1 MKIAFIGHKRIPSR
15 EGGIE
20 IVVDELATRM
30 VDRGHQVIAY
40 NRSGHNVAGSEFDG
54 VANGHGKRFSYH
66 GVNVVSVPTIE
77 GKGLAALSSSFFA
90 TLQAIKARPDV
101 IHYHAEGPCVML
113 RLAHWAGIRT
123 VATIHGLDWQRAKWG
138 KFASTYLKFG
148 ERTAAKCADEI
159 IVLSE
164 SMRQY
169 FQEKY
174 GRSTHFIS
182 NGIEYG
188 ELVSVQEITEKYGL
202 HKNDYVLFLGR
213 IVPEKGVHYLIE
225 AFSKLNTNKKLVIAG
240 GASDSNEYYQHI
252 QQMANQDSRVI
263 LTGFIQGQ
271 ALKELYSNAYI
282 YVLPSDLEGM
292 PMSLLEAMS
301 YGNCCLTSDIPECAE
316 VVEGHAATFQHGSV
330 ESLREKLQEL
340 LENDDLVQ
348 RYKANAADY
357 IVSKYSWD
365 DVTDQTLNL
374 YGGE

>member
-174 GRSTHFIS
+174 GRSTRFIP

-188 ELVSVQEITEKYGL
+188 EPVSAQEITEKYGL

-292 PMSLLEAMS
+292 PLSLLEAMS

-330 ESLREKLQEL
+330 ESLQKKLQEL
-340 LENDDLVQ
+340 LANDDLVQ

-357 IVSKYSWD
+357 IVNKYNWD
-365 DVTDQTLNL
+365 SVTDQTLNL

>member
-90 TLQAIKARPDV
+90 TLQAIRAKPDV

-138 KFASTYLKFG
+138 RLASVYLRFG
-148 ERTAAKCADEI
+148 ERTAAKCADEV
-159 IVLSE
+159 IVLS
-164 SMRQY
+164 RNVQDY
-169 FQEKY
+169 FRETY
-174 GRSTHFIS
+174 GRGTHFIP

-188 ELVSVQEITEKYGL
+188 EPVSAQEITEKYGL

-316 VVEGHAATFQHGSV
+316 VVEGHAAIFQHGSV
-330 ESLREKLQEL
+330 ESLRKKLQEL

-348 RYKANAADY
+348 RYKVNAADY
-357 IVSKYSWD
+357 IVNKYNWD
-365 DVTDQTLNL
+365 SVTDQTLNL

>member
-1 MKIAFIGHKRIPSR
+1 MMVNIAMIGHKRIPSR

-30 VDRGHQVIAY
+30 AAKGHKVIAY
-40 NRSGHNVAGSEFDG
+40 NRKGHNVAGAEFDG
-54 VANGHGKRFSYH
+54 NVHSANKPFVYN
-66 GVNVVSVPTIE
+66 GVRVVPVPTFE
-77 GKGLAALSSSFFA
+77 AKGLAALTSSFFA
-90 TLQAIKARPDV
+90 TLKAIAARPDV

-148 ERTAAKCADEI
+148 ERTAAKYADEI

-174 GRSTHFIS
+174 GRGTHFIP

-188 ELVSVQEITEKYGL
+188 EPVSAQEITEKYGL

-225 AFSKLNTNKKLVIAG
+225 AFNKLNTNKKLVIAG

-282 YVLPSDLEGM
+282 YVIPSDLEGM

-301 YGNCCLTSDIPECAE
+301 YGNCCLTSDIPECME
-316 VVEGHAATFQHGSV
+316 VVEGHAATFHHGSV
-330 ESLREKLQEL
+330 ESPAKGTSGITGKR
-340 LENDDLVQ
+340 
-348 RYKANAADY
+348 
-357 IVSKYSWD
+357 
-365 DVTDQTLNL
+365 
-374 YGGE
+374 

>member
-90 TLQAIKARPDV
+90 TLQAIRAKPDV

-164 SMRQY
+164 SMQQY

-174 GRSTHFIS
+174 GRSTHFIP
-182 NGIEYG
+182 NGIEHG
-188 ELVSVQEITEKYGL
+188 EPVSAQEITEKYGL

-316 VVEGHAATFQHGSV
+316 VVEGHAAIFQHGSV
-330 ESLREKLQEL
+330 DSLRKKLQEL

-357 IVSKYSWD
+357 TVNKYNWD
-365 DVTDQTLNL
+365 SVTDQTLNL

>member
-1 MKIAFIGHKRIPSR
+1 MVNIAMIGHKRIPSR

-30 VDRGHQVIAY
+30 AAKGHKVIAY
-40 NRSGHNVAGSEFDG
+40 NRKGHNVAGAEFDG
-54 VANGHGKRFSYH
+54 NVHSANKPFVYN
-66 GVNVVSVPTIE
+66 GVRVVPVPTFE
-77 GKGLAALSSSFFA
+77 AKGLAALTSSFFA
-90 TLQAIKARPDV
+90 TLKAIAARPDV

-138 KFASTYLKFG
+138 KFASAYLKFG

-174 GRSTHFIS
+174 GRSTHFIP

-188 ELVSVQEITEKYGL
+188 EPVSAQEITEKYGL

-225 AFSKLNTNKKLVIAG
+225 AFSKLNTNKKACHRWRRFRL
-240 GASDSNEYYQHI
+240 Q
-252 QQMANQDSRVI
+252 R
-263 LTGFIQGQ
+263 
-271 ALKELYSNAYI
+271 
-282 YVLPSDLEGM
+282 VLPAYS
-292 PMSLLEAMS
+292 
-301 YGNCCLTSDIPECAE
+301 
-316 VVEGHAATFQHGSV
+316 AAG
-330 ESLREKLQEL
+330 
-340 LENDDLVQ
+340 
-348 RYKANAADY
+348 
-357 IVSKYSWD
+357 
-365 DVTDQTLNL
+365 
-374 YGGE
+374 

>member
-174 GRSTHFIS
+174 GRSTHFIP

-188 ELVSVQEITEKYGL
+188 KPVSAQEITEKYGL

-225 AFSKLNTNKKLVIAG
+225 AFSKLNTSKKLVIAG

-292 PMSLLEAMS
+292 PLSLLEAMS

-330 ESLREKLQEL
+330 ESLRKKLQEL

-357 IVSKYSWD
+357 IAGKYNWD
-365 DVTDQTLNL
+365 DVTNQTLKL